1 MKKYPDTFALS
12 VSYVLTVGLSVD
24 FESFLVGIT
33 IEAIYPKRYVSDYDI
48 CSSGPST
55 VTINKSYADDNLADY
70 SVGSCSV

>member
-1 MKKYPDTFALS
+1 M
-12 VSYVLTVGLSVD
+12 D